1 MSLNFTHR
9 TQIDTR
15 DHVRLNWTR
24 MALKPDFAATLKRI
38 GGLPLSKRE
47 DVIEMQRE
55 VKELK
60 RTLN

>member
-1 MSLNFTHR
+1 M
-9 TQIDTR
+9 
-15 DHVRLNWTR
+15 NWTR